1 MELAAGAGLYRAK
14 WTERIHEEW
23 TGNVLK
29 DRPDLGRDQLFRTRD
44 LMNSAVADAL
54 VEGYEDLIPSLRLPD
69 ENDRHVLAAA
79 IASASDAIV
88 TFNLRDFPRP
98 ELEKYRLDVLHPD
111 DFIFRQCGTE
121 GGAVLVSAQRCR
133 ARLKNPPRSATDYLD
148 TLERQGLPKTVA
160 FLRNY
165 ADVI

>member
-14 WTERIHEEW
+14 WTERIHDEW

-29 DRPDLGRDQLFRTRD
+29 DRPDLSRAQLFRTRD
-44 LMNSAVADAL
+44 LMNRAVADAL

-88 TFNLRDFPRP
+88 TFNLRDFPRS
-98 ELEKYRLDVLHPD
+98 ELEKYRVDALHPD
-111 DFIFRQCGTE
+111 DFISRQCE
-121 GGAVLVSAQRCR
+121 VDGGAVLASARLCR
-133 ARLKNPPRSATDYLD
+133 ARLNNPPRSAADYLD
-148 TLERQGLPKTVA
+148 TLGRQGLPKTVA

>member
-29 DRPDLGRDQLFRTRD
+29 DRPDLSRDQVFRTRD

-69 ENDRHVLAAA
+69 ANDRHVLAAA
-79 IASASDAIV
+79 IASVSDAII
-88 TFNLRDFPRP
+88 TFNLRDFPRS
-98 ELEKYRLDVLHPD
+98 ELEKYRLDALHAD
-111 DFIFRQCGTE
+111 DFIFHLCE
-121 GGAVLVSAQRCR
+121 VDDAAVLLSAQHCCT
-133 ARLKNPPRSATDYLD
+133 RLKNPPRSPADYLD
-148 TLERQGLPKTVA
+148 TLERQGLPKTVV

-165 ADVI
+165 AGVI

>member
-29 DRPDLGRDQLFRTRD
+29 DRPDLSRDQLFRTRD
-44 LMNSAVADAL
+44 LMNLAVADAL
-54 VEGYEDLIPSLRLPD
+54 VEGYEDLIPSLLLPD

-88 TFNLRDFPRP
+88 TFNLRDFPRS
-98 ELEKYRLDVLHPD
+98 ELEKYRLDALHPD
-111 DFIFRQCGTE
+111 DFISHQCEVDGA
-121 GGAVLVSAQRCR
+121 AVLVSAQRCR
-133 ARLKNPPRSATDYLD
+133 ARLKNPPRSAADYLD
-148 TLERQGLPKTVA
+148 TLERQGLPKTVT
-160 FLRNY
+160 FLRNH